1 MFELSLPKL
10 ILIALVVLVL
20 FGRGKVAD
28 LMGEFGKG
36 VKSFKQGMADED
48 GNHPVTTP
56 PSQLAADPVVPPA
69 ATPVHDQVN
78 PGPVTQAP
86 TTQAP
91 ITQAPVNQGQV

>member
-36 VKSFKQGMADED
+36 VKSFKQGMADEETTR
-48 GNHPVTTP
+48 PVTPP
-56 PSQLAADPVVPPA
+56 PSQIAVNPVVPPV
-69 ATPVHDQVN
+69 ATPVHD
-78 PGPVTQAP
+78 
-86 TTQAP
+86 
-91 ITQAPVNQGQV
+91 PVNQSQG

>member
-36 VKSFKQGMADED
+36 VKSFKQGMADETTD
-48 GNHPVTTP
+48 RPVSPP
-56 PSQLAADPVVPPA
+56 PSQIAANPP
-69 ATPVHDQVN
+69 P
-78 PGPVTQAP
+78 PP
-86 TTQAP
+86 TA
-91 ITQAPVNQGQV
+91 APVNETVDSGKG

>member
-36 VKSFKQGMADED
+36 VKSFKEGMADETTD
-48 GNHPVTTP
+48 RPVPPP
-56 PSQLAADPVVPPA
+56 PSQIAANPP
-69 ATPVHDQVN
+69 P
-78 PGPVTQAP
+78 PP
-86 TTQAP
+86 T
-91 ITQAPVNQGQV
+91 APVNETVDSGKG

>member
-48 GNHPVTTP
+48 ANRPAAP
-56 PSQLAADPVVPPA
+56 PSQITVNPAVPPA
-69 ATPVHDQVN
+69 PTPVHD
-78 PGPVTQAP
+78 
-86 TTQAP
+86 
-91 ITQAPVNQGQV
+91 PVNQGQL

>member
-36 VKSFKQGMADED
+36 VKSFRQGMADETTSQ
-48 GNHPVTTP
+48 PVTPP
-56 PSQLAADPVVPPA
+56 PSQIAANPVVPPVA
-69 ATPVHDQVN
+69 AAPVPDQVN
-78 PGPVTQAP
+78 QS
-86 TTQAP
+86 
-91 ITQAPVNQGQV
+91 QG

>member
-36 VKSFKQGMADED
+36 VKSFKDGMADETT
-48 GNHPVTTP
+48 NRPVTP
-56 PSQLAADPVVPPA
+56 PPAQIAPNPAAPPVAPAPVVP
-69 ATPVHDQVN
+69 TN
-78 PGPVTQAP
+78 E
-86 TTQAP
+86 TTGSG
-91 ITQAPVNQGQV
+91 QG

>member
-36 VKSFKQGMADED
+36 VKSFKQGLADED
-48 GNHPVTTP
+48 GNRPATPP
-56 PSQLAADPVVPPA
+56 PSQLAANPVVPPA
-69 ATPVHDQVN
+69 TAPVHDQVN
-78 PGPVTQAP
+78 P
-86 TTQAP
+86 AP
-91 ITQAPVNQGQV
+91 INPGQI

>member
-36 VKSFKQGMADED
+36 VKSFKQGMSDEETSR
-48 GNHPVTTP
+48 PVTPP
-56 PSQLAADPVVPPA
+56 PSQIAVTPVVPPV
-69 ATPVHDQVN
+69 ATPV
-78 PGPVTQAP
+78 PESA
-86 TTQAP
+86 
-91 ITQAPVNQGQV
+91 NQGQG

>member
-36 VKSFKQGMADED
+36 VKSFKQGMADEETSR
-48 GNHPVTTP
+48 PVTP
-56 PSQLAADPVVPPA
+56 PASQIAVNPVVPPV
-69 ATPVHDQVN
+69 ATPVHD
-78 PGPVTQAP
+78 
-86 TTQAP
+86 
-91 ITQAPVNQGQV
+91 PVNQGQL

>member
-36 VKSFKQGMADED
+36 VKSFKQGMTDED
-48 GNHPVTTP
+48 GDRPVTP
-56 PSQLAADPVVPPA
+56 PASQIAVNPVVPPA
-69 ATPVHDQVN
+69 AAPVHDQVN
-78 PGPVTQAP
+78 PGPV
-86 TTQAP
+86 
-91 ITQAPVNQGQV
+91 NHGQV

>member
-36 VKSFKQGMADED
+36 VKSFKEGMNDEA
-48 GNHPVTTP
+48 VTP
-56 PSQLAADPVVPPA
+56 AAPPA
-69 ATPVHDQVN
+69 PPAQIAANPPPVAAAV
-78 PGPVTQAP
+78 AP
-86 TTQAP
+86 A
-91 ITQAPVNQGQV
+91 APVSVAPAASEHSGAGHSGTNQG